1 MEIHFSEPQGVPGNE
16 TIYVCVYIYTDG
28 KGWVLSNYVK
38 ITKIA
43 KMLPRTYENAW
54 YYCYSRPLAEKYFFY
69 VEITIFMV
77 KSENMQNFTKIYK
90 NMQFS

>member
-1 MEIHFSEPQGVPGNE
+1 MAEMDQN
-16 TIYVCVYIYTDG
+16 
-28 KGWVLSNYVK
+28 
-38 ITKIA
+38 
-43 KMLPRTYENAW
+43 TYENAW